1 MYGPTKTSLISHY
14 IILIVI
20 IQMGVAEYA
29 TLVTVE
35 KESSVRNTVS
45 FNTEKLDAALADTQ
59 YTKFKV
65 RQVTFTR
72 YLAVFLSNF
81 LAGSLLLLSKR
92 DLWQDSLSKG

>member
-1 MYGPTKTSLISHY
+1 
-14 IILIVI
+14 
-20 IQMGVAEYA
+20 MGVAEYA

-65 RQVTFTR
+65 RHKKT
-72 YLAVFLSNF
+72 
-81 LAGSLLLLSKR
+81 
-92 DLWQDSLSKG
+92 

>member
-1 MYGPTKTSLISHY
+1 
-14 IILIVI
+14 
-20 IQMGVAEYA
+20 MGVAEYA

-65 RQVTFTR
+65 ATMQI
-72 YLAVFLSNF
+72 LIC
-81 LAGSLLLLSKR
+81 
-92 DLWQDSLSKG
+92 

>member
-1 MYGPTKTSLISHY
+1 
-14 IILIVI
+14 
-20 IQMGVAEYA
+20 MGVAEYA

-45 FNTEKLDAALADTQ
+45 FNTEKLDATLADTQ

-81 LAGSLLLLSKR
+81 LAGSLLLSSKR
-92 DLWQDSLSKG
+92 DLWQDSLSKAFW

>member
-1 MYGPTKTSLISHY
+1 
-14 IILIVI
+14 
-20 IQMGVAEYA
+20 MGVAEYA

-65 RQVTFTR
+65 RQVTFTSYP
-72 YLAVFLSNF
+72 YLAVVLSNF
-81 LAGSLLLLSKR
+81 FGWKSFSLV
-92 DLWQDSLSKG
+92 QT

>member
-1 MYGPTKTSLISHY
+1 
-14 IILIVI
+14 
-20 IQMGVAEYA
+20 MGVAEYA

-65 RQVTFTR
+65 GQKVLRFRGNMVLILVYF
-72 YLAVFLSNF
+72 
-81 LAGSLLLLSKR
+81 
-92 DLWQDSLSKG
+92 